1 MQHVTRH
8 LLVIAGCWLMIVS
21 AAPMHAAP
29 LETDP
34 PQPPPLRREFRGAWV
49 ATVANIDWP
58 SKPGLTV
65 ARQQSELLALLDH
78 VVRLNMN
85 AIVLQV
91 RPNCDAVYASAL
103 EPWSAWLTGRQGQP
117 PEPRWDPLE
126 FAVVEAHRR
135 GLELHAWVNPYRAG
149 RTVDHDTYAENHI
162 SRTHPELVRTYG
174 KSLWLDPGEPAVLEH
189 VVRIVRDVVAR
200 YDIDGV
206 HMDDYFYPYR
216 ELDAAGRPIEFPD
229 EATWQAY
236 RRSGGTL
243 ARDDWRRD
251 NVNRL
256 VKRLRAEVQD
266 EKSWVKVGI
275 SPFGIWRPGHPEGVV
290 GLDAYDTLYADAR
303 LWLNEGWIDYL
314 APQLYW
320 PREPAAQSFTAL
332 LDWWTGENTR
342 GRHLWPGINT
352 RRSAQWGPGELSEQI
367 RLTRR
372 IPTSCGAIHWNIGA
386 LAHNTG
392 GVADALGRGVYA
404 EPVVMP
410 ASPWLDDTPPGR
422 PLVRAAWDEAG
433 ACVVHWEAGDPTE
446 STRWVVQS
454 RRQAAWTCR
463 VFPAGTTS
471 WRPPADSL
479 PDTVAVYALD
489 CAANLGEPA
498 LLSLP
503 RPMGR

>member
-8 LLVIAGCWLMIVS
+8 MLAITCCWLTISGAV
-21 AAPMHAAP
+21 PMHAGPPEAH
-29 LETDP
+29 P

-65 ARQQSELLALLDH
+65 VRQQSELLALLDH
-78 VVRLNMN
+78 AVRLKLN

-117 PEPRWDPLE
+117 PEPLWDPLE
-126 FAVVEAHRR
+126 FAVEEAHRR
-135 GLELHAWVNPYRAG
+135 GLELHAWINPYRAG

-189 VVRIVRDVVAR
+189 VLRIIRDVVGR
-200 YDIDGV
+200 YDVDGV

-229 EATWQAY
+229 ESTWQAY
-236 RRSGGTL
+236 RRSGGIL
-243 ARDDWRRD
+243 ARDDWRRN

-256 VKRLRAEVQD
+256 VQRLRAEVQD
-266 EKSWVKVGI
+266 EKAWVKVGI
-275 SPFGIWRPGHPEGVV
+275 SPFGIWRPGHPEGVA
-290 GLDAYDTLYADAR
+290 GLDAFATLYADAR

-332 LDWWTGENTR
+332 LAWWAGENRR

-352 RRSAQWGPGELSEQI
+352 RRSAKWGPDELSEQI

-372 IPTSCGAIHWNIGA
+372 IPTSCGAIHWSIGA

-392 GVADALGRGVYA
+392 GSADVLGRGVYE
-404 EPVVMP
+404 EPAVVP
-410 ASPWLDDTPPGR
+410 ASPWLDDMPPGR
-422 PLVRAAWDEAG
+422 PLVRAASDEAG
-433 ACVVHWEAGDPTE
+433 ECVVHWEVGDPTE
-446 STRWVVQS
+446 SIRWVVQS
-454 RRQAAWTCR
+454 RLQGVWTCR
-463 VFPAGTTS
+463 VFPAGTSS
-471 WRPPADSL
+471 WRLPADSL

-489 CAANLGEPA
+489 RAANLGEPV
-498 LLSLP
+498 LISLP
-503 RPMGR
+503 RPVDR